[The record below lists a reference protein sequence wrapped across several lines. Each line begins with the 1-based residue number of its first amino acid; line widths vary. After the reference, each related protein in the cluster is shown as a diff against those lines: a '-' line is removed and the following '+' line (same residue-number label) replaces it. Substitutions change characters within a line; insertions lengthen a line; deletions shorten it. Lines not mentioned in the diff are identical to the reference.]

1 MQTSC
6 TELTLLTFFKKGELF
21 QGDSIQRG
29 ILIQEIR
36 YWQFLKELFKLRQ
49 IGYHFK
55 KWNSNVGVSFFV
67 LLHSC
72 KAIRKN
78 IFAMLARSQKSLM
91 RLYAFFNYLFNQ
103 KHSTNSVTFSIK
115 VEKILKGSLDS
126 ISSPSM
132 KIQIMGE
139 KVCLRCKG
147 KTLQCCNDIAGQCQ
161 QTFCIQKFVDIM
173 QQQFAFTPFPP
184 II

>member
-103 KHSTNSVTFSIK
+103 KHSTNSVTFSVKPYLIHMYY
-115 VEKILKGSLDS
+115 VV
-126 ISSPSM
+126 ISFESP
-132 KIQIMGE
+132 
-139 KVCLRCKG
+139 LN
-147 KTLQCCNDIAGQCQ
+147 CNDDHHFSKQH
-161 QTFCIQKFVDIM
+161 
-173 QQQFAFTPFPP
+173 
-184 II
+184 